1 MLKERLVLRKLRA
14 LGITPPQD
22 IHAAFQGLVL
32 KLEEETIRHYAIS
45 QRKALRESDP
55 SKWNEALRKYCSDIG
70 IEVNKEY
77 LVNGELTAEGRI
89 TVLNSILTLALEE
102 EYTDLVEGKTHTIHG
117 KLKIEI
123 ESPEVG
129 TRNECFH
136 EVVEKANELLIK
148 LDIPLLPEN
157 ATVEELRS
165 AMLLLLSLYS
175 DRKGDQSET
184 TSSSDA
190 LYMNLDDVPC
200 GIRSK
205 DHRVIKAARI
215 LRMLHSN
222 ELCKLQAEIVWLSER
237 FQQLTANPQTNSH
250 AK

>member
-22 IHAAFQGLVL
+22 IHAAFQGLVI

-45 QRKALRESDP
+45 QRQALRESDP

-77 LVNGELTAEGRI
+77 LVNGELTVEGRI

-102 EYTDLVEGKTHTIHG
+102 EYTDLVEDG
-117 KLKIEI
+117 KLKAEI

-129 TRNECFH
+129 TSNECFH

-200 GIRSK
+200 GIRSN

-215 LRMLHSN
+215 LRTLHSN